1 MFSVPLLPSMPKLLS
16 PLSVLQPLKSFF
28 SQPTSI
34 DYQKL
39 PIVPRGKAASA
50 NGSISNRAAHSG
62 RLAGLPLTTCP
73 ICHQRKSSTP
83 VPIASSSAGANIS
96 LPPIPHLDADGSASD
111 GLADGSSADMEEET
125 RMFVPAQTDCWGGCR
140 WCYYCIAEELVKHR
154 ERLDASKKAGKP
166 VAPEEEKWACLR
178 CGGQVTRAW
187 RAGPEAD
194 VPQIEQKSSA
204 SQS

>member
-1 MFSVPLLPSMPKLLS
+1 MFSVPLLPTMPKLLS
-16 PLSVLQPLKSFF
+16 PLSVFEPLKSFF

-34 DYQKL
+34 DYHKL
-39 PIVPRGKAASA
+39 PIVPRGKGAAA
-50 NGSISNRAAHSG
+50 NGAASNRAAHSG

-96 LPPIPHLDADGSASD
+96 LPPIPHLDADGSSVD
-111 GLADGSSADMEEET
+111 DLVDGSSADIEEET
-125 RMFVPAQTDCWGGCR
+125 RMFVPAETDCWGGCR

-154 ERLDASKKAGKP
+154 ERLDASRKAGKP
-166 VAPEEEKWACLR
+166 VAPEEEKWTCLR

-187 RAGPEAD
+187 RAGSDSVLAQTD
-194 VPQIEQKSSA
+194 QHRSA